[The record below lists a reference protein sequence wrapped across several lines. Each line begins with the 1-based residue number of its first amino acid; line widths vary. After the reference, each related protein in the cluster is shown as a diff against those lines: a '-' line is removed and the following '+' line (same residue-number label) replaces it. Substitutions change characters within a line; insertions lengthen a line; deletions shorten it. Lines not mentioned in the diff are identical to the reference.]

1 MFKKIYVE
9 LVADVLLVGMNDGL
23 KKIYNVYKDNDKG
36 KVSTTY
42 FFTNIKKKT
51 KKVVNVGDQNKDI
64 SVK

>member
-42 FFTNIKKKT
+42 FFTNIKKKL
-51 KKVVNVGDQNKDI
+51 KKLSMLVIKI
-64 SVK
+64 KT